1 MDVYLNVA
9 CMSTAWF
16 LLLKHVSLPAES
28 RAGRFL
34 ANLTFCGFGIYMV
47 HYFFVG
53 LCYQIVQ
60 ALALPVPLRIPAS
73 ALLIFVFSWSFTY
86 VVKKGLGRKAV
97 YLMG

>member
-1 MDVYLNVA
+1 
-9 CMSTAWF
+9 
-16 LLLKHVSLPAES
+16 
-28 RAGRFL
+28 
-34 ANLTFCGFGIYMV
+34 MV

-60 ALALPVPLRIPAS
+60 TLVLPVPLRIPAS